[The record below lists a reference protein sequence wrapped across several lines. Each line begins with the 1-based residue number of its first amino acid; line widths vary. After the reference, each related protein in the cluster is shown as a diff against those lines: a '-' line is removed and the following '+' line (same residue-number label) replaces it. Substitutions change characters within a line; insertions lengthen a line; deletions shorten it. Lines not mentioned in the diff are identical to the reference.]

1 MNSVLSSTIIIKYEE
16 GLSEMIP
23 GSTVNETASMEG
35 DPGAI
40 QLFSELVQ
48 N

>member
-1 MNSVLSSTIIIKYEE
+1 MNSGVSITIIIKYEE
-16 GLSEMIP
+16 GLSKMIP
-23 GSTVNETASMEG
+23 GSSVNETASMEG